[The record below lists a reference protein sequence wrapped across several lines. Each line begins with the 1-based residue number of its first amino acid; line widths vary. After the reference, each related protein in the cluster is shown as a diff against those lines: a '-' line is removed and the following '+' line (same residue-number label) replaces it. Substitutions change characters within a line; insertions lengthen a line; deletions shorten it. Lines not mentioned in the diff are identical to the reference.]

1 MSRHEIT
8 VEMQMQE
15 AVKTLYEDGGLL
27 FQREVT
33 SHPLLG
39 LALQGGS
46 KSGSRAGYGIPEAA
60 IFSDD
65 SCQTPLALIECK
77 KEGRGEL
84 EKARAEAEAYV
95 RYVNESG
102 VRVPLAIAYA
112 GVGQFSLSLFVG
124 GEFLPCQKA
133 NGEPFSDF
141 PQWNELQA
149 LAASSDG
156 VLRAAGPL
164 IDERK
169 LGKFFVHV
177 NEVFRRSNIAE
188 PLTRVMLFTAFLVG
202 CKAEDFRDTVASVA
216 SATSSKKTAAGLA
229 DALTSAVR
237 DLLKKDA
244 DRHGTERD
252 FQKDLDQFYDIIRSE
267 LEITNNRAALES
279 VIRECI
285 PQFCVKEKFSVHDFL
300 SGLDES
306 AFKIVDVYE
315 VFHTYSPSNDLGQ
328 YFTPRQMVRAMIRVI
343 EQLRGHPLS
352 IRDIAY
358 DPACGVGGFLVG
370 VLERVGESKFGAERD
385 AVKLAMGRNLLGCE
399 PAAKVAHIAR
409 VNLWMHGDGTSGIY
423 QGEANKGSLERLYTA
438 AYASAPTK
446 SKPGEVGLDTD
457 LDSAMG
463 RKQHP
468 LAAVLARNCHGRQ
481 PTIAMLNPPFPEDKK
496 AYQSFE
502 FVEHALRSLEEGGWL
517 AAIVPPAPI
526 ISDDKANSAF
536 RERVLRHAQLEAVFS
551 LPVDL
556 FQPGAS
562 VNTYVMVLR
571 KSSSG
576 HQLKNPVLFA
586 RCPTDGFEMSKAA
599 KRRLAPSGAE
609 EKAVRN
615 WDEELAV
622 GGEVAELLNVWIPA
636 HQAGHVRIG
645 QLTISKK
652 LTEVDK
658 TSGADWAPERFI
670 EANWDETEILR
681 LANRI
686 SAELQA
692 FEIMR
697 EVGGQW

>member
-15 AVKTLYEDGGLL
+15 AVKTLYEEGGLL

-33 SHPLLG
+33 SHPMLG
-39 LALQGGS
+39 SALKGGS
-46 KSGSRAGYGIPEAA
+46 KTKSRAGTGIPEAA
-60 IFSDD
+60 VFSDA
-65 SCQTPLALIECK
+65 SFKNVLALVECK
-77 KEGRGEL
+77 KEGAGEL
-84 EKARAEAEAYV
+84 EKARLEAEGYV
-95 RYVNESG
+95 KYVNEAG
-102 VRVPLAIAYA
+102 VSVPLAIAYA
-112 GVGQFSLSLFVG
+112 GAGNFSISRYLDGAFV
-124 GEFLPCQKA
+124 PCRKS
-133 NGEPFSDF
+133 NGDVFEDF
-141 PQWNELQA
+141 PHWNELKA

-156 VLRAAGPL
+156 VLRAVGPL
-164 IDERK
+164 IDEHK

-202 CKAEDFRDTVASVA
+202 CKAEDFRDTVAA
-216 SATSSKKTAAGLA
+216 APTSRKTAAGLA
-229 DALTSAVR
+229 DTLTSSVR

-252 FQKDLDQFYDIIRSE
+252 FQKDLDQFYDIIKSE
-267 LEITNNRAALES
+267 LEIANNRAALES

-300 SGLDES
+300 AGLDES

-343 EQLRGHPLS
+343 EQLRGRPLS
-352 IRDIAY
+352 IEDIAY

-385 AVKLAMGRNLLGCE
+385 AIKLAMGRNLLGCE

-438 AYASAPTK
+438 PYAAAPAK

-457 LDSAMG
+457 LEAILLDG
-463 RKQHP
+463 KQHP
-468 LAAVLARNCHGRQ
+468 LETVLARNCPGRR
-481 PTIAMLNPPFPEDKK
+481 PTIALLNPPFPEDKK

-502 FVEHALRSLEEGGWL
+502 FIEHALRSMAEGGWL

-536 RERVLRHAQLEAVFS
+536 RERVLRNAQLEAVFS

-571 KSSSG
+571 KTSSG
-576 HQLKNPVLFA
+576 HQLKNSVLFA
-586 RCPTDGFEMSKAA
+586 RCPTDGFEMSKSA
-599 KRRLAPSGAE
+599 KRRLAPATAE
-609 EKAVRN
+609 AKAARN
-615 WDEELAV
+615 WDEELMV
-622 GGEVAELLNVWIPA
+622 GGEMAQLLKAWIPA
-636 HQAGHVRIG
+636 HQSDQVRVG
-645 QLTISKK
+645 QFAISKK
-652 LTEVDK
+652 LTEADK
-658 TSGADWAPERFI
+658 TTGADWAPERFI
-670 EANWDETEILR
+670 EADWDEAEILR

-686 SAELQA
+686 SAELQS

-697 EVGGQW
+697 EMGGKW

>member
-1 MSRHEIT
+1 MSHHEIT

-15 AVKTLYEDGGLL
+15 AVKSLYEVGGLL
-27 FQREVT
+27 FQRQIT
-33 SHPLLG
+33 SHHTLG
-39 LALQGGS
+39 PALNGAS
-46 KSGSRAGYGIPEAA
+46 KSGRGIGIPEAA
-60 IFSDD
+60 IFSDAD
-65 SCQTPLALIECK
+65 CKTPIALIECK
-77 KEGRGEL
+77 KEGLGEL
-84 EKARAEAEAYV
+84 EKAQAEVEAYI
-95 RYVNESG
+95 RHVNVNG
-102 VRVPLAIAYA
+102 VTVPLALAYA
-112 GVGQFSLSLFVG
+112 GKGQFSLSRYVG
-124 GEFLPCQKA
+124 GEFVVCKKA
-133 NGEPFSDF
+133 NGEPFQDF
-141 PQWNELQA
+141 PQWEELQA
-149 LAASSDG
+149 LATSSDG
-156 VLRAAGPL
+156 VLRSAGPL
-164 IDERK
+164 ITERK

-202 CKAEDFRDTVASVA
+202 CKTDDFRDTVAA
-216 SATSSKKTAAGLA
+216 PGKKTAAGLS

-244 DRHGTERD
+244 ERHGEDRG
-252 FQKDLDQFYDIIRSE
+252 FQKDLDQFYDIIRAE
-267 LEITNNRAALES
+267 LEIPNNRAALEA

-285 PQFCVKEKFSVHDFL
+285 PQFCVKEKLAVQDFL
-300 SGLDES
+300 AGLDES

-343 EQLRGHPLS
+343 EQLRGRPLS
-352 IRDIAY
+352 IDDIAY

-385 AVKLAMGRNLLGCE
+385 AIKLAMGRNLLGCE

-423 QGEANKGSLERLYTA
+423 QGEANKGSLERLYTLSYA
-438 AYASAPTK
+438 AAPTK
-446 SKPGEVGLDTD
+446 SKPGEVGLDTE
-457 LDSAMG
+457 LAAALPQG
-463 RKQHP
+463 KAHP
-468 LAAVLARNCHGRQ
+468 LQATMNKNCPNRR
-481 PTIAMLNPPFPEDKK
+481 PTIALLNPPFPEDKK

-502 FVEHALRSLEEGGWL
+502 FIEHALRFLEEGGWV

-536 RERVLRHAQLEAVFS
+536 RERVLRNAQLEAVFG

-571 KSSSG
+571 KNAGG

-586 RCPTDGFEMSKAA
+586 RCPTDGFEMSKGA
-599 KRRLAPSGAE
+599 KRRLAPSTAT
-609 EKAVRN
+609 EKAARG
-615 WDEELAV
+615 WDDELMV
-622 GGEVAELLNVWIPA
+622 GGEVAELLKKWIPE
-636 HQAGHVRIG
+636 HQNDQVRVS
-645 QLTISKK
+645 QFAISKK
-652 LTEVDK
+652 LSEADK
-658 TSGADWAPERFI
+658 KSGADWAPERFI
-670 EANWDETEILR
+670 EADWDEGEIVR

-697 EVGGQW
+697 EVGGKW

>member
-15 AVKTLYEDGGLL
+15 AVKTLYEEGGLL
-27 FQREVT
+27 FQREIT

-39 LALQGGS
+39 TALKGGS
-46 KSGSRAGYGIPEAA
+46 KTKGRAGVGIPEAA
-60 IFSDD
+60 VFSDAA
-65 SCQTPLALIECK
+65 CKNALALVECK
-77 KEGRGEL
+77 KEGPGEL
-84 EKARAEAEAYV
+84 AKACAEAEGYV
-95 RYVNESG
+95 KYVNDAG
-102 VRVPLAIAYA
+102 VSVPLAIAYA
-112 GVGQFSLSLFVG
+112 GSGNFSISRYLHGSFVPCRKSNGDLF
-124 GEFLPCQKA
+124 E
-133 NGEPFSDF
+133 DF
-141 PQWNELQA
+141 PHWNELNA
-149 LAASSDG
+149 LATSPDG

-164 IDERK
+164 IDEHK

-202 CKAEDFRDTVASVA
+202 CKAEDFRETVALA
-216 SATSSKKTAAGLA
+216 KSSRKTAAGLA

-267 LEITNNRAALES
+267 LEIANNRAALES

-285 PQFCVKEKFSVHDFL
+285 PQFCLKEKFTVHDFL
-300 SGLDES
+300 AGLDES

-343 EQLRGHPLS
+343 EQLRGQPLS
-352 IRDIAY
+352 INDIAY

-370 VLERVGESKFGAERD
+370 VLERVGETKFGAERD
-385 AVKLAMGRNLLGCE
+385 AIKLAMGRNLLGCE

-438 AYASAPTK
+438 GYAVAPTK
-446 SKPGEVGLDTD
+446 SKPGEVGLDTN
-457 LDSAMG
+457 LEAAIPEG
-463 RKQHP
+463 KQHP
-468 LAAVLARNCHGRQ
+468 LATVLARNCPGRR
-481 PTIAMLNPPFPEDKK
+481 PTIALLNPPFPEDKK

-502 FVEHALRSLEEGGWL
+502 FIEHALRNLEEGGWL

-536 RERVLRHAQLEAVFS
+536 RERVLRNAQLEAVFS

-562 VNTYVMVLR
+562 VNTYVMILR
-571 KSSSG
+571 KTSSG
-576 HQLKNPVLFA
+576 HQLRNPVLFA
-586 RCPTDGFEMSKAA
+586 RCPTDGYEMSKGA
-599 KRRLAPSGAE
+599 KRRLAPSGAD
-609 EKAVRN
+609 EKAARN
-615 WDEELAV
+615 WDEELMA
-622 GGEVAELLNVWIPA
+622 GGEIAELLNEWIPA
-636 HQAGHVRIG
+636 HQTDQVRVG
-645 QLTISKK
+645 QFAISKK
-652 LTEVDK
+652 LTEADK
-658 TSGADWAPERFI
+658 ASGADWAPERFI
-670 EANWDETEILR
+670 EAAWNEDEILR

-686 SAELQA
+686 SAELQS

-697 EVGGQW
+697 EVGGKW